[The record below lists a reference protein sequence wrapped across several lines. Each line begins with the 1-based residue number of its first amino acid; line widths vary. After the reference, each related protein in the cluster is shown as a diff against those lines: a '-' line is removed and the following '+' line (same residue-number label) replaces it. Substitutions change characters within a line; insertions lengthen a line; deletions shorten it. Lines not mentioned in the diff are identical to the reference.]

1 MAIETAAA
9 VRPLEV
15 VLIEDNPAEAVLV
28 EESIRESAPHRFSV
42 VSFSRLSAAMHHVDR
57 VGADC
62 VLLDLSLP
70 DAVGLEGVRALLSA
84 FPDLPVVVL
93 TGHDDTSLAL
103 EAVSAGADDYL
114 VKRHVEGDA
123 IVRALRYAIE
133 RSRARAQL
141 VHQAMHDVLTGLPN
155 RALFADRLE
164 QALARSER
172 TDGLVAVI
180 FLDLDR
186 FKTINDSLGHE
197 AGDRVL
203 VEVAARLRDV
213 VRPSDTLARFGGDE
227 YTVLCEPAS
236 ASQGLAIA
244 DRLAVALSHPIESDG
259 HEVFLTASVG
269 VAFGRHGDQPADLIR
284 DADSAM
290 YKAKERGPGE
300 VETFDVEM
308 RAWALQRLEIE
319 HDLHRAVERD
329 ELRLHWQPIV
339 ELGTGD
345 IVAAE
350 ALLRWQHP
358 ERGLVM
364 PDEFIPAATET
375 GLIVPIGQWVV
386 ESACQQLKLWRQAGL
401 TEPGFV
407 GSVNVSARE
416 IETGELAAKVRGAL
430 ARFGVSA
437 SELCLEVTERY
448 LINETGAGL
457 DVVNALNDI
466 GGQLALDDFGTG
478 HSSLLVLKRLPI
490 QTVKVDRA
498 FVQGLDDGDQ
508 DAAIIEAV
516 ASLAH
521 ALGLTAV
528 AEGIETETQRR
539 KSHELGCDF
548 GQGFLFAKPQPP
560 AGMTVLLDQA
570 QARAGSSVPHD
581 GSPPRFSGLAST
593 VRA

>member
-1 MAIETAAA
+1 
-9 VRPLEV
+9 
-15 VLIEDNPAEAVLV
+15 
-28 EESIRESAPHRFSV
+28 
-42 VSFSRLSAAMHHVDR
+42 
-57 VGADC
+57 
-62 VLLDLSLP
+62 
-70 DAVGLEGVRALLSA
+70 
-84 FPDLPVVVL
+84 
-93 TGHDDTSLAL
+93 
-103 EAVSAGADDYL
+103 
-114 VKRHVEGDA
+114 
-123 IVRALRYAIE
+123 
-133 RSRARAQL
+133 
-141 VHQAMHDVLTGLPN
+141 
-155 RALFADRLE
+155 
-164 QALARSER
+164 
-172 TDGLVAVI
+172 VAVI

-203 VEVAARLRDV
+203 VEVAARLHAV

-227 YTVLCEPAS
+227 YTVLCEPTS
-236 ASQGLAIA
+236 AYQGLAIA
-244 DRLAVALSHPIESDG
+244 DRLAVALSVPIESGG

-269 VAFGRHGDQPADLIR
+269 IAFGRHGDHPADLIR

-308 RAWALQRLEIE
+308 RTRALQRLEIE

-329 ELRLHWQPIV
+329 ELRLYWQPIV
-339 ELGTGD
+339 ELDTGD

-364 PDEFIPAATET
+364 PDEFIPPATET

-386 ESACQQLKLWRQAGL
+386 ESACHQLKLWRQAGL

-407 GSVNVSARE
+407 GSVNASARE
-416 IETGELAAKVRGAL
+416 IETGQLAESVRGAL
-430 ARFGVSA
+430 ARSGVPA
-437 SELCLEVTERY
+437 SELCLEVTERD
-448 LINETGAGL
+448 LMSETGAML
-457 DVVNALNDI
+457 DVVTTLHDL

-498 FVQGLDDGDQ
+498 FVQGLDDDDDQ

-521 ALGLTAV
+521 ALGLSAV

-539 KSHELGCDF
+539 KSQELGCDL
-548 GQGFLFAKPQPP
+548 GQGFLFARPQP
-560 AGMTVLLDQA
+560 AAEMTALLDQA
-570 QARAGSSVPHD
+570 RARHELSY
-581 GSPPRFSGLAST
+581 T
-593 VRA
+593 VR

>member
-1 MAIETAAA
+1 MATATAAPA
-9 VRPLEV
+9 RPLEV
-15 VLIEDNPAEAVLV
+15 VLIEDNPAEAALV
-28 EESIRESAPHRFSV
+28 EESINESELKRFSV
-42 VSFSRLSAAMHHVDR
+42 VGFSRLSAAMDHLER
-57 VGADC
+57 EGADC

-103 EAVSAGADDYL
+103 EAVSAGADDFL
-114 VKRHVEGDA
+114 VKRDAEGDA

-133 RSRARAQL
+133 RSRARSEL
-141 VHQAMHDVLTGLPN
+141 VHQALHDVLTGLPN
-155 RALFADRLE
+155 RALFVNRLE

-172 TDGLVAVI
+172 IDGLVAVI

-203 VEVAARLRDV
+203 VEVAARLHAV

-227 YTVLCEPAS
+227 YTVLCEPNS
-236 ASQGLAIA
+236 AYQGMAIA
-244 DRLAVALSHPIESDG
+244 DRLAVALSVPIESGG

-269 VAFGRHGDQPADLIR
+269 IAFGRHGDQPADLIR

-308 RAWALQRLEIE
+308 HAQALQRLEIE
-319 HDLHRAVERD
+319 RDLHRAVERD
-329 ELRLHWQPIV
+329 ELRLYWQPIV
-339 ELGTGD
+339 ELDTGD

-358 ERGLVM
+358 ERGVVM

-386 ESACQQLKLWRQAGL
+386 ESACHQLRLWREAGL

-407 GSVNVSARE
+407 GSVNASARE
-416 IETGELAAKVRGAL
+416 IETGQLAESVRGAL
-430 ARFGVSA
+430 ARHGVAA
-437 SELCLEVTERY
+437 SELCLEVTERD
-448 LINETGAGL
+448 LMDETGSVL
-457 DVVNALNDI
+457 DVVNALHDL

-498 FVQGLDDGDQ
+498 FVRGLDDDDNQ

-521 ALGLTAV
+521 ALGLSAV

-539 KSHELGCDF
+539 RSHELGCDL
-548 GQGFLFAKPQPP
+548 GQGFLFASPQPAAEMTALLEHRHGRMRLV
-560 AGMTVLLDQA
+560 AG
-570 QARAGSSVPHD
+570 R
-581 GSPPRFSGLAST
+581 SG
-593 VRA
+593 

>member
-1 MAIETAAA
+1 MAIAPPAAAA

-15 VLIEDNPAEAVLV
+15 VLIEDNVADATLV
-28 EESIRESAPHRFSV
+28 EESIRQTELQNFSV
-42 VSFSRLSAAMHHVDR
+42 VGFSRLSAAMEHIDQES
-57 VGADC
+57 ADC

-70 DAVGLEGVRALLSA
+70 DAVGLEGVHALLSA
-84 FPDLPVVVL
+84 FPNLPVVVL

-114 VKRHVEGDA
+114 VKRNVEGDA

-133 RSRARAQL
+133 RSRTRSQL

-155 RALFADRLE
+155 RALFVDRLE

-203 VEVAARLRDV
+203 VEVAARLHDV

-236 ASQGLAIA
+236 AYQGLAIA
-244 DRLAVALSHPIESDG
+244 DRLAVALSRPIESGG

-269 VAFGRHGDQPADLIR
+269 ITFGRHGDHPADLIR

-308 RAWALQRLEIE
+308 RARSLRRLEIE

-329 ELRLHWQPIV
+329 ELRLYWQPIV
-339 ELGTGD
+339 DLGTGD

-386 ESACQQLKLWRQAGL
+386 ESACHQLKRWRQAGL

-407 GSVNVSARE
+407 GSVNASARE
-416 IETGELAAKVRGAL
+416 IETGQLAESVRGAL
-430 ARFGVSA
+430 ARSGVPA
-437 SELCLEVTERY
+437 SELCLEVTERD
-448 LINETGAGL
+448 LMSETGAML
-457 DVVNALNDI
+457 DVVNTLHDL

-498 FVQGLDDGDQ
+498 FVQGLDEDNDQ

-521 ALGLTAV
+521 ALGLSAV

-539 KSHELGCDF
+539 KSHELGCDL
-548 GQGFLFAKPQPP
+548 GQGFLFARPQP
-560 AGMTVLLDQA
+560 AVEMTALLDQA
-570 QARAGSSVPHD
+570 RARADLSYTG
-581 GSPPRFSGLAST
+581 R
-593 VRA
+593 

>member
-1 MAIETAAA
+1 MTSALPAAAA

-15 VLIEDNPAEAVLV
+15 VLIEDNSAEATLV
-28 EESIRESAPHRFSV
+28 EASIQQSALQRFSV
-42 VSFSRLSAAMHHVDR
+42 VRFSRLRAALDHLETAR
-57 VGADC
+57 ADC

-70 DAVGLEGVRALLSA
+70 DAVGMEGVRMLLNA

-93 TGHDDTSLAL
+93 TGQDDTSLAL

-114 VKRHVEGDA
+114 VKRHAEGDA
-123 IVRALRYAIE
+123 IVRAMRYAIE
-133 RSRARAQL
+133 RSRARSEL
-141 VHQAMHDVLTGLPN
+141 VHQALHDVLTGLPN
-155 RALFADRLE
+155 RALFVDRLE

-203 VEVAARLRDV
+203 VEVAARLHGV

-227 YTVLCEPAS
+227 YTVLCEPAT
-236 ASQGLAIA
+236 AYQGLAIA
-244 DRLAVALSHPIESDG
+244 DRLALAVARPIESGG
-259 HEVFLTASVG
+259 HEMFLTASVG

-284 DADSAM
+284 DADAAM
-290 YKAKERGPGE
+290 YKAKERGPGV
-300 VETFDVEM
+300 VETFDLEM
-308 RAWALQRLEIE
+308 RACALQRLEVE
-319 HDLHRAVERD
+319 HDLHRALERE
-329 ELRLHWQPIV
+329 ELQLYWQPIV

-364 PDEFIPAATET
+364 PDEFISAATET

-386 ESACQQLKLWRQAGL
+386 ESACHQLKRWRQAGL

-416 IETGELAAKVRGAL
+416 IETGQLADSVRGAL
-430 ARFGVSA
+430 DRCGVEP

-448 LINETGAGL
+448 LMKETGAAL
-457 DVVNALNDI
+457 DVVNAVHEL
-466 GGQLALDDFGTG
+466 GGQFALDDFGTG

-490 QTVKVDRA
+490 QIVKVDRA
-498 FVQGLDDGDQ
+498 FVQGLDDDDDEE
-508 DAAIIEAV
+508 DAAIVEAV

-521 ALGLTAV
+521 ALGLSAV

-539 KSHELGCDF
+539 KSHELGCDL
-548 GQGFLFAKPQPP
+548 GQGFLFARPQPG
-560 AGMTVLLDQA
+560 AKMTALLR
-570 QARAGSSVPHD
+570 QARAQAGSSVRP
-581 GSPPRFSGLAST
+581 
-593 VRA
+593 

>member
-1 MAIETAAA
+1 MAIAPPAAA
-9 VRPLEV
+9 TVSPLEV
-15 VLIEDNPAEAVLV
+15 VLIEDNAAEALLV
-28 EESIRESAPHRFSV
+28 EESIRQCELQSFSV
-42 VSFSRLSAAMHHVDR
+42 VGFPRLSAAMDHLDR
-57 VGADC
+57 ESADC

-114 VKRHVEGDA
+114 VKRHVAGDA

-133 RSRARAQL
+133 RSRTRSQL
-141 VHQAMHDVLTGLPN
+141 VHQALHDVLTGLPN
-155 RALFADRLE
+155 RALFVDRLE

-203 VEVAARLRDV
+203 VDVAARLREV
-213 VRPSDTLARFGGDE
+213 VRPSDILAHFGGDE
-227 YTVLCEPAS
+227 YTVLCEPTS
-236 ASQGLAIA
+236 AYQGLAIA
-244 DRLAVALSHPIESDG
+244 DRLAVALSVPIESGG

-308 RAWALQRLEIE
+308 RAQALQRLEIE

-329 ELRLHWQPIV
+329 ELRLYWQPIV
-339 ELGTGD
+339 ELDTGD

-386 ESACQQLKLWRQAGL
+386 ESACHQLKLWRQAGL

-407 GSVNVSARE
+407 GSVNASARE
-416 IETGELAAKVRGAL
+416 IETGQLAESVRGAR
-430 ARFGVSA
+430 ARCGVAA
-437 SELCLEVTERY
+437 SELCLEVTERD
-448 LINETGAGL
+448 LMNETGAML
-457 DVVNALNDI
+457 DVVNTLHDL

-498 FVQGLDDGDQ
+498 FVQGLDDDDDDQ

-521 ALGLTAV
+521 ALGLRTV

-539 KSHELGCDF
+539 KSHELGCDL
-548 GQGFLFAKPQPP
+548 GQGFLFARPLP
-560 AGMTVLLDQA
+560 AFEMTALLDQT
-570 QARAGSSVPHD
+570 RA
-581 GSPPRFSGLAST
+581 LAELSYT
-593 VRA
+593 VR

>member
-1 MAIETAAA
+1 MAIASPVAA

-15 VLIEDNPAEAVLV
+15 VLIEDNAAEALLV
-28 EESIRESAPHRFSV
+28 EESIRQSELQSFSV
-42 VSFSRLSAAMHHVDR
+42 VGFPRLSAAMDHIDR
-57 VGADC
+57 EGADC

-70 DAVGLEGVRALLSA
+70 DAVGLDGVRALLSA
-84 FPDLPVVVL
+84 FPNLPVVVL
-93 TGHDDTSLAL
+93 TGQDDTSLAL

-114 VKRHVEGDA
+114 VKRHVQADA

-133 RSRARAQL
+133 RSRSRSQL

-155 RALFADRLE
+155 RALFVDRLE

-186 FKTINDSLGHE
+186 FKTINDSLGHD

-203 VEVAARLRDV
+203 VEVAARLQDV

-227 YTVLCEPAS
+227 YTVLCEPTS
-236 ASQGLAIA
+236 AYQGLAIA
-244 DRLAVALSHPIESDG
+244 DRLAVALSVPIESGG

-300 VETFDVEM
+300 VETFDVAM
-308 RAWALQRLEIE
+308 RTRALRRLEVE

-329 ELRLHWQPIV
+329 ELRLYWQPIV
-339 ELGTGD
+339 ELDTRN

-375 GLIVPIGQWVV
+375 GLIVPIGRWVV
-386 ESACQQLKLWRQAGL
+386 ESACEQLKLWRQAGL

-407 GSVNVSARE
+407 GSVNASARE
-416 IETGELAAKVRGAL
+416 IETGQLAESVRGAL
-430 ARFGVSA
+430 ARYGVPA
-437 SELCLEVTERY
+437 SELCLEVTERD
-448 LINETGAGL
+448 LMSETGAMV
-457 DVVNALNDI
+457 DVVNTLHDL

-498 FVQGLDDGDQ
+498 FVQGLDDDDDQ

-521 ALGLTAV
+521 ALGLSAV

-539 KSHELGCDF
+539 KSQELGCDL
-548 GQGFLFAKPQPP
+548 GQGFLFARPQP
-560 AGMTVLLDQA
+560 AAEMTALLDQA
-570 QARAGSSVPHD
+570 RARTELSY
-581 GSPPRFSGLAST
+581 T
-593 VRA
+593 VR

>member
-1 MAIETAAA
+1 MAIAPPAAA
-9 VRPLEV
+9 TVSPLEV
-15 VLIEDNPAEAVLV
+15 VLIEDNAAEALLV
-28 EESIRESAPHRFSV
+28 EESIRQCELQSFSV
-42 VSFSRLSAAMHHVDR
+42 VGFPRLSDAMDHLDR
-57 VGADC
+57 ESADC

-93 TGHDDTSLAL
+93 TGHDDTSVAL

-114 VKRHVEGDA
+114 VKRHVAGDA

-133 RSRARAQL
+133 RSRTRSQL
-141 VHQAMHDVLTGLPN
+141 VHQALHDVLTGLPN
-155 RALFADRLE
+155 RALFVDRLE

-203 VEVAARLRDV
+203 VDVAARLREV

-227 YTVLCEPAS
+227 YTVLCEPTS
-236 ASQGLAIA
+236 AYQGLAIA
-244 DRLAVALSHPIESDG
+244 DRLAVALSVPIESGG

-308 RAWALQRLEIE
+308 RAQALQRLEIE

-329 ELRLHWQPIV
+329 ELRLYWQPIV
-339 ELGTGD
+339 ELDTGD

-386 ESACQQLKLWRQAGL
+386 ESACHQLKLWRQAGL

-407 GSVNVSARE
+407 GSVNASARE
-416 IETGELAAKVRGAL
+416 IETGQLAESVRGAR
-430 ARFGVSA
+430 ARCGVAA
-437 SELCLEVTERY
+437 SELCLEVTERD
-448 LINETGAGL
+448 LMSETGAML
-457 DVVNALNDI
+457 DVVNTLHDL

-498 FVQGLDDGDQ
+498 FVQGLDDDDDQ

-521 ALGLTAV
+521 ALGLSTV

-539 KSHELGCDF
+539 KSHELGCDL
-548 GQGFLFAKPQPP
+548 GQGFLFARPLP
-560 AGMTVLLDQA
+560 AFEMTALLDQTR
-570 QARAGSSVPHD
+570 ARAELSY
-581 GSPPRFSGLAST
+581 T
-593 VRA
+593 VR

>member
-1 MAIETAAA
+1 MRRFPDKRRMAIASPVAA

-15 VLIEDNPAEAVLV
+15 VLIEDNAAEALLV
-28 EESIRESAPHRFSV
+28 EESLRQSELQSFSV
-42 VSFSRLSAAMHHVDR
+42 VGFPRLSAAMDHIDR
-57 VGADC
+57 EGADC

-70 DAVGLEGVRALLSA
+70 DAVGLDGVRALLSA
-84 FPDLPVVVL
+84 FPNLPVVVL
-93 TGHDDTSLAL
+93 TGQDDTSLAL

-114 VKRHVEGDA
+114 VKRHVQADA
-123 IVRALRYAIE
+123 IVRAMRYAIE
-133 RSRARAQL
+133 RSRARSQL

-155 RALFADRLE
+155 RALFVDRLE

-186 FKTINDSLGHE
+186 FKTINDSLGHD

-203 VEVAARLRDV
+203 VEVAARLQDV

-227 YTVLCEPAS
+227 YTVLCEPTS
-236 ASQGLAIA
+236 AYQGLAIA
-244 DRLAVALSHPIESDG
+244 DRLAVALSVPIESGG

-269 VAFGRHGDQPADLIR
+269 IAFGRHGDQPADLIR

-308 RAWALQRLEIE
+308 RTRALRRLEVE

-329 ELRLHWQPIV
+329 ELRLYWQPIV
-339 ELGTGD
+339 ELETRN

-364 PDEFIPAATET
+364 PDEFIPAATEA
-375 GLIVPIGQWVV
+375 GLIVPIGRWVV
-386 ESACQQLKLWRQAGL
+386 ESACEQLKLWRQAGL

-407 GSVNVSARE
+407 GSVNASARE
-416 IETGELAAKVRGAL
+416 IEAGQLVESVRAAL
-430 ARFGVSA
+430 ARCDLAA
-437 SELCLEVTERY
+437 SELCLEVTERD
-448 LINETGAGL
+448 LMSETGAML
-457 DVVNALNDI
+457 DVVNALHDL

-498 FVQGLDDGDQ
+498 FVQGLDDDDDQ

-521 ALGLTAV
+521 ALGLSAV

-539 KSHELGCDF
+539 KSQELGCDL
-548 GQGFLFAKPQPP
+548 GQGFLFARPQP
-560 AGMTVLLDQA
+560 ATEMTALLDQA
-570 QARAGSSVPHD
+570 RTRAELSY
-581 GSPPRFSGLAST
+581 T
-593 VRA
+593 VR

>member
-1 MAIETAAA
+1 MAIAPPAAAA

-15 VLIEDNPAEAVLV
+15 VLIEDNVADATLV
-28 EESIRESAPHRFSV
+28 EESIRQTELQNFSV
-42 VSFSRLSAAMHHVDR
+42 VGFSRLSAAMEHIDQES
-57 VGADC
+57 ADC

-70 DAVGLEGVRALLSA
+70 DAVGLEGVHALLSA
-84 FPDLPVVVL
+84 FPNLPVVVL

-114 VKRHVEGDA
+114 VKRNVEGDA

-133 RSRARAQL
+133 RSRTRSQL

-155 RALFADRLE
+155 RALFVDRLE

-203 VEVAARLRDV
+203 VEVAARLHDV

-236 ASQGLAIA
+236 AYQGLAIA
-244 DRLAVALSHPIESDG
+244 DRLAVALSRPIESGG

-269 VAFGRHGDQPADLIR
+269 ITFGRHGDHPADLIR

-308 RAWALQRLEIE
+308 RARSLRRLEIE

-329 ELRLHWQPIV
+329 ELRLYWQPIV
-339 ELGTGD
+339 DLGTGD

-386 ESACQQLKLWRQAGL
+386 ESACHQLRRWRQAGL

-407 GSVNVSARE
+407 GSVNASARE
-416 IETGELAAKVRGAL
+416 IETGQLAESVRGAL
-430 ARFGVSA
+430 ARSGVPA
-437 SELCLEVTERY
+437 SELCLEVTERD
-448 LINETGAGL
+448 LMSETGAML
-457 DVVNALNDI
+457 DVVNTLHDL

-498 FVQGLDDGDQ
+498 FVQGLDEDNDQ

-521 ALGLTAV
+521 ALGLSAV

-539 KSHELGCDF
+539 KSHELGCDL
-548 GQGFLFAKPQPP
+548 GQGFLFARPQP
-560 AGMTVLLDQA
+560 AVEMTALLDQA
-570 QARAGSSVPHD
+570 RARTDLSYTG
-581 GSPPRFSGLAST
+581 R
-593 VRA
+593 

>member
-1 MAIETAAA
+1 
-9 VRPLEV
+9 
-15 VLIEDNPAEAVLV
+15 
-28 EESIRESAPHRFSV
+28 
-42 VSFSRLSAAMHHVDR
+42 
-57 VGADC
+57 
-62 VLLDLSLP
+62 
-70 DAVGLEGVRALLSA
+70 
-84 FPDLPVVVL
+84 
-93 TGHDDTSLAL
+93 
-103 EAVSAGADDYL
+103 
-114 VKRHVEGDA
+114 
-123 IVRALRYAIE
+123 
-133 RSRARAQL
+133 
-141 VHQAMHDVLTGLPN
+141 
-155 RALFADRLE
+155 
-164 QALARSER
+164 
-172 TDGLVAVI
+172 
-180 FLDLDR
+180 
-186 FKTINDSLGHE
+186 
-197 AGDRVL
+197 
-203 VEVAARLRDV
+203 
-213 VRPSDTLARFGGDE
+213 
-227 YTVLCEPAS
+227 
-236 ASQGLAIA
+236 
-244 DRLAVALSHPIESDG
+244 
-259 HEVFLTASVG
+259 
-269 VAFGRHGDQPADLIR
+269 
-284 DADSAM
+284 M

>member
-1 MAIETAAA
+1 MATATAAPA
-9 VRPLEV
+9 RPLEV
-15 VLIEDNPAEAVLV
+15 VLIEDNPAEAALV
-28 EESIRESAPHRFSV
+28 EGSINESELQRFSV
-42 VSFSRLSAAMHHVDR
+42 VGFSRLSAAMDHLERED
-57 VGADC
+57 ADC

-103 EAVSAGADDYL
+103 EAVSAGADDFL
-114 VKRHVEGDA
+114 VKRDAEGDA

-133 RSRARAQL
+133 RSRARSEL
-141 VHQAMHDVLTGLPN
+141 VHQALHDVLTGLPN
-155 RALFADRLE
+155 RALFVNRLE

-172 TDGLVAVI
+172 IDGLVAVI

-203 VEVAARLRDV
+203 VEVAARLHAV
-213 VRPSDTLARFGGDE
+213 VRPGDTLARFGGDE
-227 YTVLCEPAS
+227 YTVLCEPNS
-236 ASQGLAIA
+236 AYQGMAIA
-244 DRLAVALSHPIESDG
+244 DRLAVALSVPIESGG

-269 VAFGRHGDQPADLIR
+269 IAFGRHGDQPADLIR

-308 RAWALQRLEIE
+308 HAQALQRLEIE
-319 HDLHRAVERD
+319 RDLHRAVERD
-329 ELRLHWQPIV
+329 ELRLYWQPIV
-339 ELGTGD
+339 ELDTGD

-358 ERGLVM
+358 ERGVVM

-386 ESACQQLKLWRQAGL
+386 ESACHQLQLWREAGL

-407 GSVNVSARE
+407 GSVNASARE
-416 IETGELAAKVRGAL
+416 IETGQLAESVRGAL
-430 ARFGVSA
+430 SRHGVAA
-437 SELCLEVTERY
+437 SELCLEVTERD
-448 LINETGAGL
+448 LMNETGSVL
-457 DVVNALNDI
+457 DVVNALHDL

-498 FVQGLDDGDQ
+498 FVRGLDDDDNQ

-521 ALGLTAV
+521 ALGLSAV

-539 KSHELGCDF
+539 KSRELGCDL
-548 GQGFLFAKPQPP
+548 GQGFLFASPQPAAEMTALLEHRHGRMRLV
-560 AGMTVLLDQA
+560 AG
-570 QARAGSSVPHD
+570 R
-581 GSPPRFSGLAST
+581 SG
-593 VRA
+593 